1 MRVEFT
7 GRHIDVTEPIRKFAL
22 DRLDRLPAVDE
33 MIEVH
38 FILTAEKHQR
48 HIAEV
53 NLKTR
58 NGFHNCTDE
67 STDMYTSIAS
77 ALDKLE
83 KQVLKSKKRHVDR
96 RRHAVSPRVIA
107 ADSVTEIE
115 PELAEQIPEVI
126 RTDGAGVKPLSID
139 EAATRISGSGH
150 GFLAFRNSKTDRLN
164 VVYKRKDGNIG
175 WIEPEQ

>member
-33 MIEVH
+33 IIEVH

-48 HIAEV
+48 HIAEI

-67 STDMYTSIAS
+67 SSDMYTSIAS

-83 KQVLKSKKRHVDR
+83 KQVLKLKKRHIDR
-96 RRHAVSPRVIA
+96 RRHAVSPRVIEA
-107 ADSVTEIE
+107 GSLAEIE
-115 PELAEQIPEVI
+115 PEVAEQIPEVI
-126 RTDGAGVKPLSID
+126 RTDVAGVKPL
-139 EAATRISGSGH
+139 TRISGSGN
-150 GFLAFRNSKTDRLN
+150 GFLAFRNSKTNRLN